1 MQLLIIFS
9 IAVSLSMDAFSLSLS
24 YGTLGITK
32 TEIIKLS
39 IIVGIYHFFMPLL
52 GFYFGRILLS
62 FIPLNPDL
70 IVFIVLSFVG
80 IEMIIASLKKENLI
94 KKTKIIDLLF
104 FGLAVSMDSFSVGIG
119 LNAISHKK
127 IICSAIFSITSF
139 LFTYFGLILGKKIN
153 QLVGKISTIV
163 GGIVLIIIGILYLI

>member
-80 IEMIIASLKKENLI
+80 IEMIIESLKKENLI

-163 GGIVLIIIGILYLI
+163 GSIVLLIIGILYLI

>member
-9 IAVSLSMDAFSLSLS
+9 IAVSLSMDAFSLSLA

-32 TEIIKLS
+32 KEIIKLS

-80 IEMIIASLKKENLI
+80 IEMIIESLKKENLI

-127 IICSAIFSITSF
+127 IICSTIFSITSF